1 MNKRIFFIIALL
13 FAFSL
18 NHVKSQVI
26 TDKIKKK
33 VTVGVDLYTDIWFNK
48 PLGMETRT
56 INQGVNTFLQYN
68 FYFNDA
74 GTIAFGV
81 GPGIGSH
88 NLYSNMLIDD
98 IKADTINFVP
108 ITGEYR
114 RSKVNV
120 VYVYIPMDMKFR
132 FNHKI
137 KLNIGFNFGWKIDS
151 KQKFVKNDKKGF
163 ETKINLKEKN
173 IDHLD
178 KFTYGPTLRFG
189 WNFISVF
196 AYYQINGIFEKGYGV
211 DDLNYLSVGISLTPF

>member
-74 GTIAFGV
+74 ATIAFGV